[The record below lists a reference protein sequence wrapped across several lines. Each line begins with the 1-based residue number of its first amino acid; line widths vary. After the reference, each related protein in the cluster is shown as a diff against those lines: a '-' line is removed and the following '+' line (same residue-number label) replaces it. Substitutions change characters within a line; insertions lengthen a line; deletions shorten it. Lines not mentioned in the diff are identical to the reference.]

1 MGTIMA
7 VCVSP
12 RKGTPKTNIGTAR
25 LIAGWGL
32 EHDSY
37 AGSRHRQVSLLSYEK
52 IEAFRARGAE
62 VEFGVFGENLVV
74 RGFDFAA
81 LPVGARFA
89 CGDVVLEMTRIGRE
103 CHSHCAIFE
112 KMGEC
117 MMPTQGVFARV
128 LCGGPLS
135 VGDELEL
142 LPAGTPLPCRV
153 AVLTAS
159 DKGSRGER
167 VDESGALIA
176 QMCEQAGMLVTR
188 TVLLPDE
195 RDRLAAAMR
204 ELCDGGGCDLLLTTG
219 GTGFAPPG
227 LHPGSDPRYR
237 RADGP
242 RYSRGHGCQQP
253 AVYPSC
259 HADPCG
265 SGHPGQNADRQPARQ
280 PQGGTGKPFFPAAG
294 AGARPADAARRRRRV
309 RPPHEV
315 SRSDKNIPSG
325 RFGSR
330 RGLFPFGMIWL
341 GRRPQPPQAVRR
353 SRPGRPSAPRSAPL
367 CWRTAHSSS

>member
-12 RKGTPKTNIGTAR
+12 RKDTPKNNIGTAR

-62 VEFGVFGENLVV
+62 VEFGAFGENLVV

-142 LPAGTPLPCRV
+142 LPDGTPLPYRV

-176 QMCEQAGMLVTR
+176 QMCEQAGMLGTR

-195 RDRLAAAMR
+195 RERLAAAMR

-219 GTGFAPPG
+219 GTGFAPG
-227 LHPGSDPRYR
+227 TAPR
-237 RADGP
+237 
-242 RYSRGHGCQQP
+242 
-253 AVYPSC
+253 
-259 HADPCG
+259 
-265 SGHPGQNADRQPARQ
+265 
-280 PQGGTGKPFFPAAG
+280 K
-294 AGARPADAARRRRRV
+294 RPAI
-309 RPPHEV
+309 
-315 SRSDKNIPSG
+315 SPSG
-325 RFGSR
+325 WSPV
-330 RGLFPFGMIWL
+330 FPRPWL
-341 GRRPQPPQAVRR
+341 PTAC
-353 SRPGRPSAPRSAPL
+353 SIPL
-367 CWRTAHSSS
+367 VPC

>member
-62 VEFGVFGENLVV
+62 VEFGAFGENLVV

-142 LPAGTPLPCRV
+142 LPAGTPLSYRV

-219 GTGFAPPG
+219 GTGFAPRDCTPEATRDIAERMVPG
-227 LHPGSDPRYR
+227 IPAAMVANSLQYTPRAMLTRAVAAIRAKTLIVNLPGSPK
-237 RADGP
+237 AVQENLSFLLP
-242 RYSRGHGCQQP
+242 ALGHGLQMLR
-253 AVYPSC
+253 
-259 HADPCG
+259 G
-265 SGHPGQNADRQPARQ
+265 E
-280 PQGGTGKPFFPAAG
+280 GGAC
-294 AGARPADAARRRRRV
+294 ARPMK
-309 RPPHEV
+309 E
-315 SRSDKNIPSG
+315 
-325 RFGSR
+325 
-330 RGLFPFGMIWL
+330 
-341 GRRPQPPQAVRR
+341 AV
-353 SRPGRPSAPRSAPL
+353 PIK
-367 CWRTAHSSS
+367 

>member
-32 EHDSY
+32 EHDSH
-37 AGSRHRQVSLLSYEK
+37 AGSWHRQVSLLSYEK

-62 VEFGVFGENLVV
+62 VEFGAFGENLVV

-135 VGDELEL
+135 VGDELDL
-142 LPAGTPLPCRV
+142 LPAGTPLPYRV

-219 GTGFAPPG
+219 GTGFAPG
-227 LHPGSDPRYR
+227 TAPR
-237 RADGP
+237 
-242 RYSRGHGCQQP
+242 
-253 AVYPSC
+253 
-259 HADPCG
+259 
-265 SGHPGQNADRQPARQ
+265 
-280 PQGGTGKPFFPAAG
+280 K
-294 AGARPADAARRRRRV
+294 RPAI
-309 RPPHEV
+309 
-315 SRSDKNIPSG
+315 SPSG
-325 RFGSR
+325 WSPV
-330 RGLFPFGMIWL
+330 FPRPWL
-341 GRRPQPPQAVRR
+341 PTAC
-353 SRPGRPSAPRSAPL
+353 SIPL
-367 CWRTAHSSS
+367 VPC